1 MDTFIRQS
9 SELQKRL
16 RRFFA
21 TKLQILG
28 RILNLLIGLIQLT
41 EDEQKDAGIEIGDP
55 RYKETLVR

>member
-9 SELQKRL
+9 SKLQKRL
-16 RRFFA
+16 HRFFA

-28 RILNLLIGLIQLT
+28 RILNWLIGLIQLT